1 MRRRI
6 ARRLRRLAA
15 LLDPP
20 ATTLVELGE
29 VIWSGGT
36 TTTNGANI
44 TYSWKAY

>member
-20 ATTLVELGE
+20 AEQRFWTGA
-29 VIWSGGT
+29 T

-44 TYSWKAY
+44 TYTFKEV